1 MKICFGVHKGKRK
14 MSASGARTTKARARK
29 PAPIIAPLPS
39 TQTTTLV
46 SDAKIG
52 SLMRLNDGVEHARS
66 SSDLLYRLI
75 TDPSGTDLRA
85 LVGRIKLHV
94 CGMANE
100 LRVQQQRTAL
110 ANEQHKKFAS
120 SFTQKTIG
128 DDDLQCLEHLFDQ
141 LCGLGVSAND
151 DKARIAQ
158 LACVFSIL
166 TTDIDIRRL
175 LVQPS
180 NAPDGA
186 DGVEADR
193 KAANLIDKS
202 ALTMFLQHDAC
213 ALMTS
218 YRDGNMTALEY
229 VDRCVTAYISYM
241 PTLTPRIAHNFFAS
255 VAAN

>member
-1 MKICFGVHKGKRK
+1 
-14 MSASGARTTKARARK
+14 MSASGARATKARARK
-29 PAPIIAPLPS
+29 PAPIIAPLPN
-39 TQTTTLV
+39 TQSTTLV

-85 LVGRIKLHV
+85 LVGRIKVHV

-158 LACVFSIL
+158 LACVFSII

-180 NAPDGA
+180 NASDGTSTN
-186 DGVEADR
+186 DPVEADR

-241 PTLTPRIAHNFFAS
+241 PTLTPRIARTFFAS
-255 VAAN
+255 IDTN